1 MVDLNGTLIAQIIN
15 FLILTAILAVVAYKP
30 LLQILADR
38 QANIAEKLAAS
49 EHEKIQAEQYKQ
61 EYEAQLALAHTQA
74 QAIVEEATKLAE
86 QTKDQI
92 LTETRTA
99 NAQMLQA
106 ALDEIARERTVAM
119 AQLKNEVANLSIV
132 TAAKIVG
139 HELDPKL
146 NAQMVT
152 KIIDKLDEKKT
163 GNLPC

>member
-38 QANIAEKLAAS
+38 QANITEKLAAS
-49 EHEKIQAEQYKQ
+49 EHEKMQAEQYKK

-74 QAIVEEATKLAE
+74 QTIVEEATKLAE

-106 ALDEIARERTVAM
+106 ALAEIARERTVAM
-119 AQLKNEVANLSIV
+119 AQLKNEVASLSIV

-139 HELDPKL
+139 HELDPKF